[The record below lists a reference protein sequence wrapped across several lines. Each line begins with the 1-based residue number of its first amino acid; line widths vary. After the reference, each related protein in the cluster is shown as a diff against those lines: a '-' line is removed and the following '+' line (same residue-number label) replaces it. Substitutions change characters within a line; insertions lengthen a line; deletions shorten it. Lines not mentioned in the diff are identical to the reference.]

1 VVEVVVVRAGPEGQ
15 EVAKR
20 PGEVVARV
28 GVDGLEETEGDP
40 DVDGED
46 VQVVA
51 EEAVE
56 EWAGDGSLGEDED
69 LERVGVLG
77 GLSAASAE
85 NLGTN
90 PNII

>member
-1 VVEVVVVRAGPEGQ
+1 VVRAGPEGQ

-40 DVDGED
+40 D
-46 VQVVA
+46 
-51 EEAVE
+51 VE